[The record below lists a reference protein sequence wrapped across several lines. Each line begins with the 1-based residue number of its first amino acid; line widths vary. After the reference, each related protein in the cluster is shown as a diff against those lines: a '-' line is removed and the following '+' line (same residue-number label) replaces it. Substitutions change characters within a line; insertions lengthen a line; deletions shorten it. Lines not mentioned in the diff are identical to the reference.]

1 MKPKQLS
8 KKKLIL
14 YAYSFENYISFL
26 QEFDFD
32 EVDKFDLHTNKNV
45 KYIFYRY
52 NSYLELTHQTK
63 QIIRHAKNVKNK
75 VGLKKTQNKDWQ
87 NLVEKIIGHIES
99 KKKQTQLNKN

>member
-1 MKPKQLS
+1 M
-8 KKKLIL
+8 IL
-14 YAYSFENYISFL
+14 YAYSFEKYIKTFL

-45 KYIFYRY
+45 KYILYRY

-63 QIIRHAKNVKNK
+63 QIIRLAKNVKNK